1 MAVYEACDNTFI
13 CESLYQNNDGTRI
26 VAMLRNNLGERS
38 CDIFDFVDG
47 LIVKEYE
54 FIIGWQ
60 TSIGLIV
67 FILGAVVSVFYYKKY
82 LWR

>member
-1 MAVYEACDNTFI
+1 MKTICGINDYLATIMAVYEACDNTFI

-54 FIIGWQ
+54 FII
-60 TSIGLIV
+60 S
-67 FILGAVVSVFYYKKY
+67 
-82 LWR
+82 